1 MRKDYDQLDRD
12 YNKLRDEHNELERKY
27 YELKRGLNDVDH
39 AEKGASEKKRVRAD
53 ETAYTPQPQNL
64 YLPQYSVRVTTLAIE
79 SLSPAAS
86 MYMPALS
93 PPRSSHTLF
102 I

>member
-27 YELKRGLNDVDH
+27 YELKWGLNDVDH

-64 YLPQYSVRVTTLAIE
+64 YLPQYSGYYPQPDTFAMDLSRMLAQMK
-79 SLSPAAS
+79 PK
-86 MYMPALS
+86 
-93 PPRSSHTLF
+93 
-102 I
+102 